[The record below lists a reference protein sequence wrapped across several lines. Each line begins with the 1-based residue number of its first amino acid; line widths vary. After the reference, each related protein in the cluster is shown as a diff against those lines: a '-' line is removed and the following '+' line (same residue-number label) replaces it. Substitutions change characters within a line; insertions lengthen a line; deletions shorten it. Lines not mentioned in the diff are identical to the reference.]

1 MTHKT
6 MRSILFSLAIFSCLA
21 VFQQTALAGPPLLCH
36 PFEIGNARSLPWAGT
51 EWRAVKK
58 DYDLNQL
65 VNDTLALLTNDM
77 PVIVRMETLRRAT
90 IYSVWATRDEKVGY
104 AVKDLKVANE
114 LLSRLMARTQSKGQ
128 TNALALFDAGYFA
141 ESCKQA
147 TGSAFQ
153 GIDGYDWV
161 AKAISLRKDDSA
173 MNFAAA
179 LITLSPSRSTHQ
191 QHLQKAVSGAVA
203 DSLLSHNLDRYF
215 ATYGK
220 KEKAL

>member
-6 MRSILFSLAIFSCLA
+6 VRSILFSLAVFSCLA
-21 VFQQTALAGPPLLCH
+21 IFQQTALAGPPLLCH
-36 PFEIGNARSLPWAGT
+36 PFEIGNAKSLPWAGT

-58 DYDLNQL
+58 DYDLNRL

-77 PVIVRMETLRRAT
+77 PVIVRMETMRRACV
-90 IYSVWATRDEKVGY
+90 YSVWATRDAKVDY
-104 AVKDLKVANE
+104 AVKDLQVANE
-114 LLSRLMARTQSKGQ
+114 LLSRLLARAKGKGQ
-128 TNALALFDAGYFA
+128 TDALALFDAGYFA

-147 TGSAFQ
+147 TGSPLQ

-161 AKAISLRKDDSA
+161 AKAISLRKGDPA

-179 LITLSPSRSTHQ
+179 LITLSPARSTHQ
-191 QHLQKAVSGAVA
+191 QHLQIASSGAKENV
-203 DSLLSHNLDRYF
+203 LLARNLDRYF

-220 KEKAL
+220 KGKAF